1 MSISRFIDA
10 LQLVPGGT
18 IEYVYPREGN
28 ESVIGYN
35 ILTDPSRNKEAYKAI
50 QNRKL
55 YFAGPFNLKQG
66 GLGVVGRLPVFTTSG
81 FWGFSAVV
89 IRFNTLLSAAGIDT
103 SGADGFFYQ
112 LSKVNPDTGKEEF
125 FLPMKGQTKSL
136 RKATVNVSDGE
147 WQLSVSP
154 VSTDQTMGRSFS
166 TLILSFIIAV
176 MGAVLTILIL
186 RRPAALEELV
196 TQRTREL
203 DESQERNRAIIN
215 ALPDTIFIVD
225 ENNRFTDP
233 SVSAGNRGRK
243 S

>member
-1 MSISRFIDA
+1 MSSKKSGLINWFILHPIVSGFMVFAVLITIGGLLTYQRYMLWKNHEERLALSTVESARSRLQGSLAYSQHATLSLALSLKEGRIPENIDSIAAEIMSISRFIDA

-35 ILTDPSRNKEAYKAI
+35 ILADPSRNKEAYKAI

-112 LSKVNPDTGKEEF
+112 LSKVNPDTGQEEF
-125 FLPMKGQTKSL
+125 FLPIKRQT
-136 RKATVNVSDGE
+136 
-147 WQLSVSP
+147 
-154 VSTDQTMGRSFS
+154 
-166 TLILSFIIAV
+166 
-176 MGAVLTILIL
+176 
-186 RRPAALEELV
+186 
-196 TQRTREL
+196 
-203 DESQERNRAIIN
+203 
-215 ALPDTIFIVD
+215 
-225 ENNRFTDP
+225 
-233 SVSAGNRGRK
+233 
-243 S
+243 